1 MSIISLQ
8 NVSKNFGK
16 FEAVKN
22 INIEIEKGRL
32 FGLIGPNGAGKTTT
46 LSMISG
52 ILKQDKG
59 EIFIFEKKFDD
70 CNATEIKSKIG
81 VVPEQPYVYGDMNV
95 RNFLSFWA
103 DLYEIKNKENRIN
116 FVLDKVN
123 LSNSSIKNKK
133 LKEFS
138 KGMKQRVN
146 IARALLHDPE
156 ILILDEPM
164 SGLDPVGIKEVR
176 DLIFEQKKE
185 GKTIIISS
193 HILAEIE
200 KICDDVAI
208 INKGIIVKSGSI
220 DEILNSSV
228 SMIELEIE
236 VEKVNNLLVNGLKKF
251 DFIKE
256 VNYSGNNLRIIT
268 ASKNKKE
275 ISKFITDCG
284 CIILKMK
291 ENKKTLEDVFIGIAD
306 DKTADID
313 RVNDR

>member
-22 INIEIEKGRL
+22 INIEIEKGKI
-32 FGLIGPNGAGKTTT
+32 FGLIGPNGAGKTTI
-46 LSMISG
+46 LSMLSG
-52 ILKQDKG
+52 ILKPTKGKIYIFDKDIQ
-59 EIFIFEKKFDD
+59 EELS
-70 CNATEIKSKIG
+70 IKNKIG

-95 RNFLSFWA
+95 HNFLSFWA

-123 LSNSSIKNKK
+123 LGNSSIKNKK

-138 KGMKQRVN
+138 KGMKQRVS

-208 INKGIIVKSGSI
+208 INKGMIVKSGSI

-236 VEKVNNLLVNGLKKF
+236 VEKVNDLLVNGLKKF

>member
-1 MSIISLQ
+1 
-8 NVSKNFGK
+8 
-16 FEAVKN
+16 
-22 INIEIEKGRL
+22 
-32 FGLIGPNGAGKTTT
+32 
-46 LSMISG
+46 
-52 ILKQDKG
+52 
-59 EIFIFEKKFDD
+59 
-70 CNATEIKSKIG
+70 
-81 VVPEQPYVYGDMNV
+81 MNV

-123 LSNSSIKNKK
+123 LGNSSIKNKK

-138 KGMKQRVN
+138 KGMKQRVS

-236 VEKVNNLLVNGLKKF
+236 VEKVNDLLVNGLKKF

>member
-1 MSIISLQ
+1 LQ

-22 INIEIEKGRL
+22 INIEIEKGKI
-32 FGLIGPNGAGKTTT
+32 FGLIGPNGAGKTTI
-46 LSMISG
+46 LSMLSG
-52 ILKQDKG
+52 ILKPTKGKIYIFDKDIQ
-59 EIFIFEKKFDD
+59 EELS
-70 CNATEIKSKIG
+70 IKNKIG

-95 RNFLSFWA
+95 HNFLSFWA

-123 LSNSSIKNKK
+123 LGNSSIKNKK

-138 KGMKQRVN
+138 KGMKQRVS

-208 INKGIIVKSGSI
+208 INKGMIVKSGSI

-236 VEKVNNLLVNGLKKF
+236 VEKVNDLLVNGLKKF